1 MRRMGAAV
9 AVAAVALVAAGC
21 GGSGD
26 KSSTGAAGATT
37 NDSAQTT
44 ETTAGGVTGD
54 CLSLAKVSAR
64 FSEAMTKA
72 TSGNAGGVE
81 AASKA
86 FEELAGEAP
95 EAVRDDFKA
104 LGEAF
109 AVYAEALKGLGLKAG
124 TAPTAEQIK
133 KLGEAAKSLDQERVD
148 KASADID
155 AWVQA
160 NCRTTP

>member
-9 AVAAVALVAAGC
+9 AVAAVALAAAGC

-26 KSSTGAAGATT
+26 KSSTEAAGVTT

-44 ETTAGGVTGD
+44 DTTAGGPTGD
-54 CLSLAKVSAR
+54 CASLAKVSAR
-64 FSEAMTKA
+64 FTEAMTKA
-72 TSGNAGGVE
+72 TSGNGSGVE

-86 FEELAGEAP
+86 FKELAGEAP

-109 AVYAEALKGLGLKAG
+109 AVYAEALKGINLKAG

-133 KLGEAAKSLDQERVD
+133 KLGEAAKSLDQKGVD
-148 KASADID
+148 AASSHID

-160 NCRTTP
+160 NCKTTP